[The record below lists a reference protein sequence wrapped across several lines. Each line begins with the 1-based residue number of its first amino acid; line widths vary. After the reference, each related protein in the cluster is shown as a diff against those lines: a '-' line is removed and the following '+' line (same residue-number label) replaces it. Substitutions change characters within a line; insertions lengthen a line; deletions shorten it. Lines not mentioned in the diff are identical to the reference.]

1 MRYKRCQNHI
11 HLNSKNNVLINYAK
25 NKINSF
31 CVSEEKE
38 DEASRNGNINQNY
51 S

>member
-11 HLNSKNNVLINYAK
+11 HFSSKNYVLINYAK
-25 NKINSF
+25 NKINCF

-38 DEASRNGNINQNY
+38 DEASRNGYINQN
-51 S
+51 